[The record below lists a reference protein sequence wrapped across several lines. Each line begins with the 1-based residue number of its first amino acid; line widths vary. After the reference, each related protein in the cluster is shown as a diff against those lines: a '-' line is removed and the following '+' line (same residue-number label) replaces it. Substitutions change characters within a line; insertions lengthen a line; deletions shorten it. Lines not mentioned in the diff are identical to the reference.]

1 MQWHRHLMRMFVVRP
16 TRSTL
21 AAYIVQESQNKQS
34 KEDKKLI
41 VDPAIT
47 RSKFRTE
54 LRPPLTVHVGNA
66 LTRSQKEPWRP

>member
-21 AAYIVQESQNKQS
+21 AACIMQESKNKQS

-47 RSKFRTE
+47 GPNLGQSSADS
-54 LRPPLTVHVGNA
+54 PCG
-66 LTRSQKEPWRP
+66 